1 MKRYLDEMEIDAVVD
16 LVIDAKAANVLML
29 LESLARGDDSA
40 VYGAYE
46 QWVADNNEWLD
57 GIKNKIINMNNEARK
72 VEANESTN

>member
-29 LESLARGDDSA
+29 SESLASGDDSA